1 MGPSATLKTAGLRTR
16 SKSLG
21 SELFISFTNT
31 FNCQG
36 KNMPEMTIQQF
47 AQAKGVSRQAVFDA
61 LKRGRIQ
68 RLSNGK
74 LDYEACLNDWTQ
86 NTHPGKGGVHQR
98 QREEASKSTK
108 LGKDHVLEI
117 LADCF
122 WEFQRRM
129 LPHTSRLLLEA
140 GLGPQQAAHL
150 LKEKTVFDAYIMGE
164 ILGLQDE
171 PWIDRNCD
179 AVRLTGNQE
188 ALAKQIERWWKESPL
203 P

>member
-1 MGPSATLKTAGLRTR
+1 
-16 SKSLG
+16 
-21 SELFISFTNT
+21 
-31 FNCQG
+31 
-36 KNMPEMTIQQF
+36 MPEMTIQQF

-74 LDYEACLNDWTQ
+74 LDYEAALNDWTQ

-108 LGKDHVLEI
+108 LATDPTLEI

-122 WEFQRRM
+122 WEFQHRM
-129 LPHTSRLLLEA
+129 LPHSARLLLEA
-140 GLGPQQAAHL
+140 GFSPQQAAGF
-150 LKEKTVFDAYIMGE
+150 LKEKVVFDAAVMGQ

-171 PWIDRNCD
+171 PWIDRSCD
-179 AVRLTGNQE
+179 ALRLTGNQE
-188 ALAKQIERWWKESPL
+188 GLAKQIERWWKESPL

>member
-1 MGPSATLKTAGLRTR
+1 
-16 SKSLG
+16 
-21 SELFISFTNT
+21 
-31 FNCQG
+31 
-36 KNMPEMTIQQF
+36 MPEMTIQQF

-61 LKRGRIQ
+61 LRRGRIQ

-74 LDYEACLNDWTQ
+74 IDCETALNDWTE

-108 LGKDHVLEI
+108 LGKDHMLEI
-117 LADCF
+117 FADCF
-122 WEFQRRM
+122 WEFQHRM

-150 LKEKTVFDAYIMGE
+150 LKEKTVFDAAVMGQ

-171 PWIDRNCD
+171 AWIDKSCD
-179 AVRLTGNQE
+179 ALRLTGDQK
-188 ALAKQIERWWKESPL
+188 ALTEQIKKWWEESPL